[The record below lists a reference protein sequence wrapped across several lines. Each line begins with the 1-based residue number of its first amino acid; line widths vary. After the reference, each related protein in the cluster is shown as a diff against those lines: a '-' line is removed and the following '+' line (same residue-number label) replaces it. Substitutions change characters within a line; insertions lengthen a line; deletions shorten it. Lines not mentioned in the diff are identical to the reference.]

1 VGETFG
7 GETSSSVGRRRWWI
21 GLDKLGES
29 SKGAV
34 RGETIAYFSMEIGL
48 SEEIPTYAGGLGTLA
63 GDTVRSCAD
72 LGLPLV
78 AVTLTSRKGSF
89 RQELDPWG
97 RQIEH
102 PAEWDPSDLM
112 ERLPERAQV
121 WIGKRD
127 VAIAAWQY
135 VLESPTGGAVPVL
148 FLDTDLEENSTEDR
162 DITDLLYGGDE
173 RYRLKQ
179 EIVLGIGGVRILE
192 ALGFRIRKYHMN
204 EGHSSLLAL
213 ELLERCGWDPKKVQ
227 KKCVFT
233 THTPVEAGHDKFSY
247 DLAGELIEAG
257 EKIEMLKRFG
267 GTQRLNMTLLAL
279 NLSNYIN
286 GVAKK
291 HRDVSRA
298 MFPGY
303 AIHSVTNGVHSY
315 TWTCP
320 LFRKLYD
327 RYLPGWANEPE
338 LLVRVDIIPDELM
351 VEAHATAKK
360 DLIDFVN
367 RSTGAEMDP
376 EVLTLGFARRST
388 EYKRPGLLF
397 SDLDRLRR
405 INSRGEIQIIMAG
418 KAHPKDLQGK
428 KLIEEIFG
436 TAKNLKGEIEVAYLE
451 NYDMGLA
458 AKMVSGVDVWVNT
471 PLRPREASGTSG
483 MKAAHNGVINFSVLD
498 GWWIEGWIE
507 GVTGWSIGPAPG
519 EELSFEEG
527 RKRDSDDLYSK
538 LEYIIVPTFYH
549 RKDEWVRMMNNSI
562 GMLAYYFNSHRM
574 MRRYVT
580 EAYL

>member
-1 VGETFG
+1 M
-7 GETSSSVGRRRWWI
+7 
-21 GLDKLGES
+21 DKLGES

>member
-1 VGETFG
+1 MEKS
-7 GETSSSVGRRRWWI
+7 ENN
-21 GLDKLGES
+21 
-29 SKGAV
+29 SKGAIM

-48 SEEIPTYAGGLGTLA
+48 VEEIPTYAGGLGTLA
-63 GDTVRSCAD
+63 GDTVRSSAD
-72 LGLPLV
+72 LGIPIV
-78 AVTLTSRKGSF
+78 AVTLASKKGSF
-89 RQELDPWG
+89 RQELDAAG

-102 PAEWDPSDLM
+102 PQDWNPADLM
-112 ERLPERAQV
+112 ELLPERARV
-121 WIGKRD
+121 RIGGGM
-127 VAIAAWQY
+127 VSIAAWQY
-135 VLESPTGGAVPVL
+135 DIESPTGGRVPVL
-148 FLDTDLEENSTEDR
+148 FLDTDLEENSPEDR
-162 DITDLLYGGDE
+162 GITDLLYGGDY

-179 EIVLGIGGVRILE
+179 EMVLGMGGVRLLD
-192 ALGFRIRKYHMN
+192 ALGFKIRKYHLN

-213 ELLERCGWDPKKVQ
+213 ELLDRAGGDPDAVQ
-227 KKCVFT
+227 EMCVFT

-247 DLAGELIEAG
+247 HLVGELMEDG
-257 EKIEMLKRFG
+257 DRIEMLRRFG
-267 GTQRLNMTLLAL
+267 GGEELNLTLLAL
-279 NLSNYIN
+279 NLSHYVN

-291 HRDVSRA
+291 HRDVSSA

-303 AIHSVTNGVHSY
+303 VIHSVTNGVHSY
-315 TWTCP
+315 SWTCP
-320 LFRKLYD
+320 SFRELYD

-360 DLIDFVN
+360 ELIDAVN
-367 RSTGAEMDP
+367 RSTGSDMDP

-388 EYKRPGLLF
+388 EYKRPTLLF

-405 INSRGEIQIIMAG
+405 ISSRGEVQIVMAG
-418 KAHPKDLQGK
+418 KAHPRDFQGK
-428 KLIEEIFG
+428 RLIEEIFG
-436 TAKNLKGEIEVAYLE
+436 HARALKGEVEVAYLK

-458 AKMVSGVDVWVNT
+458 AKMVAGVDVWVNT

-507 GVTGWSIGPAPG
+507 GVTGWSIGPEPG
-519 EELSFEEG
+519 EELTAEES
-527 RKRDSDDLYSK
+527 RRRDIDDLYSK
-538 LEYIIVPTFYH
+538 LEYIIVPTFYN
-549 RKDEWVRMMNNSI
+549 RKDHWVRMMNDSI

>member
-1 VGETFG
+1 MDESGEN
-7 GETSSSVGRRRWWI
+7 
-21 GLDKLGES
+21 
-29 SKGAV
+29 SKGAM

-48 SEEIPTYAGGLGTLA
+48 VEEIPTYAGGLGTLA
-63 GDTVRSCAD
+63 GDTVRSSAD
-72 LGLPLV
+72 LRLPLV
-78 AVTLTSRKGSF
+78 AVTLISREGSF
-89 RQELDPWG
+89 RQELEPRG

-102 PAEWDPSDLM
+102 PVEWDPADLM
-112 ERLPERAQV
+112 ERLPEKARV
-121 WIGKRD
+121 RIGKRD
-127 VAIAAWQY
+127 VSIAAWQY
-135 VLESPTGGAVPVL
+135 ILESPTGGAVPVL
-148 FLDTDLEENSTEDR
+148 FLDTDLEENYSDDR
-162 DITDLLYGGDE
+162 KITNVLYGGDE
-173 RYRLKQ
+173 QYRLKQ
-179 EIVLGIGGVRILE
+179 EIVLGIGGVRILDL
-192 ALGFRIRKYHMN
+192 LGFRIRKYHMN

-213 ELLERCGWDPKKVQ
+213 ELLERCKRDPEKVR
-227 KKCVFT
+227 KRCVFT
-233 THTPVEAGHDKFSY
+233 THTPVEAGQDKFSY
-247 DLAGELIEAG
+247 DLAGELIEDG
-257 EKIEMLKRFG
+257 DKIEMLKRFG
-267 GTQRLNMTLLAL
+267 GSQRLNMTLLAL

-303 AIHSVTNGVHSY
+303 VIHSVTNGVHSY

-320 LFRKLYD
+320 SFRELYD

-338 LLVRVDIIPDELM
+338 LLVRVGIIPDELM
-351 VEAHATAKK
+351 VEAHAAAKK

-376 EVLTLGFARRST
+376 EVLTLGFARRAT
-388 EYKRPGLLF
+388 EYKRPTLLF

-405 INSRGEIQIIMAG
+405 INSRGKIQVVMAG

-428 KLIEEIFG
+428 RLIEEIFG
-436 TAKNLKGEIEVAYLE
+436 HAKSLKGEIEVAYLE
-451 NYDMGLA
+451 NYDMDLA
-458 AKMVSGVDVWVNT
+458 AKIVSGVDVWVNT

-507 GVTGWSIGPAPG
+507 GVTGWSIGPEPG
-519 EELSFEEG
+519 EVVSLEDG
-527 RKRDSDDLYSK
+527 RGRDLDDLYNK

>member
-1 VGETFG
+1 
-7 GETSSSVGRRRWWI
+7 
-21 GLDKLGES
+21 
-29 SKGAV
+29 V